1 MQCYTHTLPGGASL
15 VGYLREETTEMPAF
29 NTRPAMLI
37 LPGGG
42 YAYCSSREAD
52 PVAMQFLQAGYNV
65 FILYYTCRG
74 QESQPALR
82 WQPFNRCG
90 RCYPAYPQE
99 RSAVPYRPGQGRGLR
114 LLGGR
119 PSCGVHGN
127 PVGR

>member
-1 MQCYTHTLPGGASL
+1 MQLYNQTLPSGATL

-42 YAYCSSREAD
+42 YAYCSAREAD

-65 FILYYTCRG
+65 FILYYTCRK

-82 WQPFNRCG
+82 WQPLTDAAGAILHIRKN
-90 RCYPAYPQE
+90 A
-99 RSAVPYRPGQGRGLR
+99 A
-114 LLGGR
+114 
-119 PSCGVHGN
+119 
-127 PVGR
+127 